1 MFGKENHT
9 TKRAKPFIPHTV
21 QRLCSNNFQCLCTAN
36 VDNHSFWIP
45 KQQKKF
51 HGQHTFSHLSP
62 VTNPLLCMPCSN
74 TISVQNSTRNHTI
87 QLSSWIKLLEILCA
101 SDAHFTLD
109 CMYVLVS
116 VRGRETDRERERE
129 RERETETPTGCYFR
143 SFGTHVL
150 RLAR

>member
-1 MFGKENHT
+1 MKQSHLAFICLEKKTILLKEQNRLFPILCKGYAATISSAFAQLTLTIILFG
-9 TKRAKPFIPHTV
+9 
-21 QRLCSNNFQCLCTAN
+21 FQ
-36 VDNHSFWIP
+36 

-116 VRGRETDRERERE
+116 VRGRETDRERER
-129 RERETETPTGCYFR
+129 
-143 SFGTHVL
+143 
-150 RLAR
+150 